1 MKKERIFSIRS
12 EQLEGLRQRLQQ
24 RHLLDSDWD
33 LLDGVLIF
41 LFRILRSAE
50 EMRISLGRLQNLLF
64 GKKTENSH
72 RNKQDPPPGD
82 DDEDP
87 SGGSPT
93 GAGPDT
99 AGSGSTSRQDQNRSE
114 KHRPSGHG
122 RMGASAYLAA
132 RTIHCSHPDLQA
144 KQPCPCCRKGTLYLL
159 RDPSIEIRIIG
170 SPVLTAREYER
181 ERLRCSSCGAVLTAP
196 LPADAPLEKYD
207 ARAKVLLAVLKYGY
221 GMPFYRLGQLQG
233 HLGVPLPPATQ
244 WQLVEEVANAVFPIY
259 RTLKQMASQ
268 AEVLYADDSPIRILS
283 LMAENEREPEPE
295 RKGRRTTVLIADL
308 GEHSIYLYES
318 GRQHAGDHLGDLLQ
332 RRPRDLA
339 PPIQMTDALASNTSH
354 PFQVIV
360 THCLLPARRLFFEIK
375 DFFPE
380 LCRRVIED
388 IAQIYHF
395 EDLAKKQGLN
405 PDQRLAFHQQH
416 SGPVLEGLKSW
427 LEEQWDQKQIE
438 PNSSLG
444 KATRYLLGHWEQL
457 TGFLRIPAA
466 PLDNNPSEHSLK
478 LAILNRKN
486 SYFFKTQN
494 GADVGSVLMSLIKTA
509 IEAGANPVEYRVTL
523 LEQARQVRKEPQ
535 LWLPWNYGEQRA
547 AA

>member
-1 MKKERIFSIRS
+1 MKKEQIFSIRS
-12 EQLEGLRQRLQQ
+12 EQVEDLRERLKQH
-24 RHLLDSDWD
+24 RLLDSDWD
-33 LLDGVLIF
+33 LLDGLLIF

-50 EMRISLGRLQNLLF
+50 EMRISLRRLQNLLF
-64 GKKTENSH
+64 GKKTEKS
-72 RNKQDPPPGD
+72 RRGRPDPPPGD
-82 DDEDP
+82 DDDP
-87 SGGSPT
+87 SPGSAT
-93 GAGPDT
+93 GSELDT
-99 AGSGSTSRQDQNRSE
+99 PLSGSTSSQDQNRSE
-114 KHRPSGHG
+114 KNRPSGHG

-144 KQPCPCCRKGTLYLL
+144 KQPCPCCRNGTLYLL
-159 RDPSIEIRIIG
+159 RDPSIEIRILG
-170 SPVLTAREYER
+170 SPVLSAKEYEL

-207 ARAKVLLAVLKYGY
+207 ARAKVLVAVLKYGY
-221 GMPFYRLGQLQG
+221 GMPFYRLGQLQA
-233 HLGVPLPPATQ
+233 HLRVPLPPATQ
-244 WQLVEEVANAVFPIY
+244 WQLVEEVANAIFPVY
-259 RTLKQMASQ
+259 RTLKQMASH
-268 AEVLYADDSPIRILS
+268 ADVLYADDSPIRILS

-295 RKGRRTTVLIADL
+295 RKGMRTTVLIADL

-318 GRQHAGDHLGDLLQ
+318 GRKHAGDNLGDLLE

-354 PFQVIV
+354 SFKVIV
-360 THCLLPARRLFFEIK
+360 THCLLHARRLFFEIK

-380 LCRRVIED
+380 VCGRVLDD
-388 IAQIYHF
+388 IGQVYHF
-395 EDLAKKQGLN
+395 EDLAKEQNLN
-405 PDQRLAFHQQH
+405 PGERLAFHQQH
-416 SGPVLEGLKSW
+416 SGPVTEALKSW
-427 LEEQWDQKQIE
+427 LEAQWDQKQVE

-457 TGFLRIPAA
+457 TGFLKIPAA

-478 LAILNRKN
+478 LPILNRKN

-509 IEAGANPVEYRVTL
+509 IEAEVNPVEYLVTL

-535 LWLPWNYGEQRA
+535 RWLPWNYSEQRA

>member
-1 MKKERIFSIRS
+1 MKKEQIFSVRS
-12 EQLEGLRQRLQQ
+12 AQLEELRQRLKQ

-33 LLDGVLIF
+33 LLDGLLIF
-41 LFRILRSAE
+41 LFRILRSTE

-64 GKKTENSH
+64 GKKTEKS
-72 RNKQDPPPGD
+72 RQGRPGPPSGND
-82 DDEDP
+82 DDP

-93 GAGPDT
+93 GSEPDT
-99 AGSGSTSRQDQNRSE
+99 PVSGSTSRQDQNRSE
-114 KHRPSGHG
+114 KSRPSGHG
-122 RMGASAYLAA
+122 RMGASAYLEAE
-132 RTIHCSHPDLQA
+132 TIPCSHPDLQP
-144 KQPCPCCRKGTLYLL
+144 KQLCPCCQKGTLYRL
-159 RDPSIEIRIIG
+159 RDPSIEIRILG
-170 SPVLTAREYER
+170 NPLLSAKEYEL

-196 LPADAPLEKYD
+196 LPPGAPLEKYD
-207 ARAKVLLAVLKYGY
+207 ARAKVLVAVLKYGY
-221 GMPFYRLGQLQG
+221 GMPFYRLGLLQG

-283 LMAENEREPEPE
+283 LMAENQSEPEAQ
-295 RKGRRTTVLIADL
+295 RKGMRTTILIADL

-318 GRQHAGDHLGDLLQ
+318 GRKHAGDHLGELLD
-332 RRPRDLA
+332 RRPKDLA

-354 PFQVIV
+354 CFQVIV
-360 THCLLPARRLFFEIK
+360 TYCLLHARRLFFEIK
-375 DFFPE
+375 GFFPE
-380 LCRRVIED
+380 ICGRVIDD
-388 IAQIYHF
+388 IAKIYHF

-405 PDQRLAFHQQH
+405 PDQRLAFHQQQ
-416 SGPVLEGLKSW
+416 SGPVMQGLKRW

-444 KATRYLLGHWEQL
+444 KATRYLLGHWEPL

-494 GADVGSVLMSLIKTA
+494 GAEVGSVLMSLIKTA
-509 IEAGANPVEYRVTL
+509 IEAGANPVQYLVTL
-523 LEQARQVRKEPQ
+523 LEHARQVRKEPQ
-535 LWLPWNYGEQRA
+535 LWLPWNYCEQRA